1 MKMRDINWRE
11 KFSASALHF
20 VITLMAALAVAAI
33 IFFVWFPA
41 PLDQMMG
48 GQKLF
53 LLVAGCDLTLGPLLS
68 LVIFNSKKSRREL
81 VLDYTLIGGVQL
93 AALIYGVMVVA
104 ESRPAFVVFVKDR
117 FEVVAALEL
126 DPADFKD
133 AQEARF
139 RSLPWRGPV
148 LVAAE
153 FPASPSE
160 RSEILLSAL
169 AGKDIQLM
177 PKYYRA
183 YESQLDAVR
192 GRALPVADLMR
203 RKSADEQAIKAAV
216 ADIGLPET
224 QLRWLPVKHRF
235 GFWVALIDGETARPL
250 RYLPID
256 PY

>member
-11 KFSASALHF
+11 KVSASALHF

-53 LLVAGCDLTLGPLLS
+53 LLVAGCDLILGPLIS
-68 LVIFNSKKSRREL
+68 LVIYNSKKSRREL
-81 VLDYTLIGGVQL
+81 VLDYALVGGVQL
-93 AALIYGVMVVA
+93 AALLYGVSVVA
-104 ESRPAFVVFVKDR
+104 DSRPAFVVFVKDR
-117 FEVVAALEL
+117 FEVVAAMEL

-148 LVAAE
+148 LVVAE

-192 GRALPVADLMR
+192 GRALPVTALMQ
-203 RKSADEQAIKAAV
+203 RKPDAAAAIKAAV
-216 ADIGLPET
+216 ADTGLPDT
-224 QLRWLPVKHRF
+224 RLRWLPVKHRF
-235 GFWVALIDGETARPL
+235 GFWVALIDVETARPL

>member
-1 MKMRDINWRE
+1 MRNINWRE
-11 KFSASALHF
+11 KISAFVLHF
-20 VITLMAALAVAAI
+20 AITLIAALAVAAV
-33 IFFVWFPA
+33 IFFLWFPA
-41 PLDQMMG
+41 PFDQMMG

-53 LLVAGCDLTLGPLLS
+53 LLVVGCDLILGPLLS
-68 LVIFNSKKSRREL
+68 LVIYSSKKSRREL
-81 VLDYTLIGGVQL
+81 VLDYALVGGVQL
-93 AALIYGVMVVA
+93 AALFYGVSVVA
-104 ESRPAFVVFVKDR
+104 DSRPAFVVFVKDR
-117 FEVVAALEL
+117 FEVVAAMEL

-139 RSLPWRGPV
+139 RSLPWHGPV

-153 FPASPSE
+153 SPTSSSE
-160 RSEILLSAL
+160 RSELLFSAL

-177 PKYYRA
+177 PKYYRP

-192 GRALPVADLMR
+192 QRALPVADLIQR
-203 RKSADEQAIKAAV
+203 KPDEEKTIKSAV
-216 ADIGLPET
+216 AETGLSDA

-235 GFWVALIDGETARPL
+235 GFWAALVDQQTARPL